1 MSYTIKVYPEVQVAI
16 ANLPPA
22 GRHALAELYT
32 VLELTPWV
40 GPSVNPVVNPD
51 GELRNLPFGPDGA
64 GLLTYLIL
72 ERDDEVHLVSL
83 LWAMW

>member
-1 MSYTIKVYPEVQVAI
+1 MSYTVKVYPEVQAAI
-16 ANLPPA
+16 AGLPTT
-22 GRHALAELYT
+22 GRRALAELYT

-40 GPSVNPVVNPD
+40 GPSINPAVNPD
-51 GELRNLPFGPDGA
+51 GELRNLSSGPAGA

-83 LWAMW
+83 PWAQ